1 VAFRMLLKAI
11 SDFISPS
18 CFGYQHA
25 CPRNHPLSIIHGLNE
40 PTANQ
45 HNDDSIGPPNE
56 LHDIDGSNGLVAN
69 KHFGNSLFEFDSNRV
84 QKPLHLVKLPSGVC
98 FKD

>member
-1 VAFRMLLKAI
+1 MLPNAI
-11 SDFISPS
+11 SDFIRLS

-45 HNDDSIGPPNE
+45 HNDGSIESPNE
-56 LHDIDGSNGLVAN
+56 LHDRNGSNRLVVN
-69 KHFGNSLFEFDSNRV
+69 KHLGNYPFEFNSNRV
-84 QKPLHLVKLPSGVC
+84 QKPLHLVKLPSGVG
-98 FKD
+98 FND